1 MNNNNFDE
9 DTTGSN
15 ASDSAARGET
25 EVIDLADED
34 GDQRNQIVIFASSN
48 KKEKSW
54 VWEHFSKTEKKGEW
68 SQLFHWETTT
78 MKNIIVLWIG
88 GSYMNSSTKC
98 FACNWKILQNAATTQ
113 VAAFIIMN

>member
-54 VWEHFSKTEKKGEW
+54 VWEHFSKTEKKEKRCAFCAIGCYGT
-68 SQLFHWETTT
+68 LFCLAQTYLRVLFKLTT
-78 MKNIIVLWIG
+78 L
-88 GSYMNSSTKC
+88 
-98 FACNWKILQNAATTQ
+98 L
-113 VAAFIIMN
+113 

>member
-34 GDQRNQIVIFASSN
+34 GDQRNQIVIYTSSN
-48 KKEKSW
+48 KREKSW
-54 VWEHFSKTEKKGEW
+54 VWEHFSKTKKKENGA
-68 SQLFHWETTT
+68 
-78 MKNIIVLWIG
+78 
-88 GSYMNSSTKC
+88 SYSIERQQQ
-98 FACNWKILQNAATTQ
+98 WKI
-113 VAAFIIMN
+113 